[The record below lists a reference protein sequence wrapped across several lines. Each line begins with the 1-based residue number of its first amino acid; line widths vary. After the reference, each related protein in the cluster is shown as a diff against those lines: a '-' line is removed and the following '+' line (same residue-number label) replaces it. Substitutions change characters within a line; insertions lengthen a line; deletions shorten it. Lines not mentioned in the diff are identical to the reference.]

1 MSHHR
6 YIVFPDDYKG
16 YSVNFF
22 CIPKHYEDSLEC
34 ILIPSGIVQDRVER
48 LARDIVEDFGHGQI
62 VVLCVLKGGYKFFT
76 DLLDKMKVF
85 VQDKLVQI
93 KLDFIRLKSYEDD
106 QSKGTI
112 DVIGGDNLDLEG
124 KNVLIVEDVI
134 DTGKTIQKLLSI
146 MNDHKPKN
154 IRVAS
159 LLVKRTKENTDYRP
173 EYCGFEVPGRMFVVG
188 YAIDYNEYFRDLNH
202 ICVVNDYGKKKF
214 GSKKEI
220 TTNKQ

>member
-76 DLLDKMKVF
+76 DLLDKMKLF

-124 KNVLIVEDVI
+124 KVLYIRRF
-134 DTGKTIQKLLSI
+134 KSFLL
-146 MNDHKPKN
+146 
-154 IRVAS
+154 
-159 LLVKRTKENTDYRP
+159 RT
-173 EYCGFEVPGRMFVVG
+173 V
-188 YAIDYNEYFRDLNH
+188 
-202 ICVVNDYGKKKF
+202 
-214 GSKKEI
+214 
-220 TTNKQ
+220 